1 MPGSAVTLQWPALVF
16 GSGGPHTETQTLRAT
31 TTREGWFAICGLHED
46 DYALHAEK
54 GARAT
59 GLIEVAVRPHD
70 VARLSLLLGGGAP
83 APERGSVAGGG
94 AALSGIVRSSDGHP
108 LEGAQV
114 AVDGSAAIATTD
126 ARGAFALSGIPNG
139 TRMAEARALG
149 YEPTRVRVEPSRT
162 EPRTVTI
169 AMKKRVAT
177 LNEVTVFGR
186 RTQRMRDLTGFAE
199 RRQRGF
205 GRFMTREEIGER
217 NVLSACD
224 LLRHFAGVIV
234 IDDGMMGCKVNIR
247 GATSGASP
255 VGMGA
260 VPNLCQ
266 PTLYQD
272 NVPYNGSL
280 SELAHTVSPRDIM
293 GIEVYT
299 SATEPPQFP
308 GLCGA
313 IVVWTRTG
321 A

>member
-1 MPGSAVTLQWPALVF
+1 V
-16 GSGGPHTETQTLRAT
+16 
-31 TTREGWFAICGLHED
+31 AI
-46 DYALHAEK
+46 
-54 GARAT
+54 
-59 GLIEVAVRPHD
+59 RPHD
-70 VARLSLLLGGGAP
+70 LARLSLLLGGSA
-83 APERGSVAGGG
+83 AASARDSVAGGG
-94 AALSGIVRSSDGHP
+94 ATLSGIVRSSDGRP

-114 AVDGSAAIATTD
+114 AVDGSAASATTD
-126 ARGAFALSGIPNG
+126 ARGAFVLSGLPDG

-169 AMKKRVAT
+169 AMQKRVAT
-177 LNEVTVFGR
+177 LQEVTVFGR

-217 NVLSACD
+217 NFLSACD
-224 LLRHFAGVIV
+224 LLRRFAGVIV
-234 IDDGMMGCKVNIR
+234 IDDGTMGCKVNIR

-260 VPNLCQ
+260 VPNLCE

-272 NVPYNGSL
+272 NVPYSGSL
-280 SELAHTVSPRDIM
+280 SEFAHTVFPRDIM

-299 SATEPPQFP
+299 SATEPPQFA